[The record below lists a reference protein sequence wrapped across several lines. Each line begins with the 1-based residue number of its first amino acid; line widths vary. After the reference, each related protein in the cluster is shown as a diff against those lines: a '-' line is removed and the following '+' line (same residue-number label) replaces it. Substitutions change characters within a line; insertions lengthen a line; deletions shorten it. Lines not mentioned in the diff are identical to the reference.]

1 MEEERIDPGH
11 QSTRGGLRGL
21 GGVLLAGGALL
32 LCFGVYRMFS
42 PAWADQGN
50 PSEGFMEGRRSF
62 DEVSRRT
69 RDEFHDTGATMFSG
83 FAMAA
88 GGMICL
94 AVGAV
99 LLKMGYM
106 GRVARY
112 VAGEVAPVASDTVNY
127 VAGSTRQ
134 GAHDLAEAVAG
145 GINDALHPHAAAPAP
160 PQPAPSQ
167 TVASQAEKTCRECG
181 ARNAPS
187 SRFCAQ
193 CGKPLA

>member
-11 QSTRGGLRGL
+11 QSTRGSLRAL
-21 GGVLLAGGALL
+21 GGVLLAVGALL

-42 PAWADQGN
+42 PAWADHGN
-50 PSEGFMEGRRSF
+50 PSEGFMEGRRSI
-62 DEVSRRT
+62 DEVGRRMHDESR
-69 RDEFHDTGATMFSG
+69 DVGATMFSG

-94 AVGAV
+94 AVGGV

-127 VAGSTRQ
+127 LGGSTKQ
-134 GAHDLAEAVAG
+134 GVHDVAEAVAG
-145 GINDALHPHAAAPAP
+145 GIHDALHPQGAAPEAP
-160 PQPAPSQ
+160 QAAPSQ
-167 TVASQAEKTCRECG
+167 AVASQAENVCRQCG
-181 ARNAPS
+181 ARSAPS
-187 SRFCAQ
+187 SHFCGE

>member
-11 QSTRGGLRGL
+11 QSTRGGLRGF
-21 GGVLLAGGALL
+21 GGVLLAVGALL

-42 PAWADQGN
+42 PAWTDHGN
-50 PSEGFMEGRRSF
+50 PSEGFMEGRRSI
-62 DEVSRRT
+62 DEVGRRMHDDF
-69 RDEFHDTGATMFSG
+69 RDDAATSFSG
-83 FAMAA
+83 FAMVA

-94 AVGAV
+94 AVGGV

-134 GAHDLAEAVAG
+134 GVHDVAEAVAS
-145 GINDALHPHAAAPAP
+145 GIHDALHPQGAAPA
-160 PQPAPSQ
+160 AN
-167 TVASQAEKTCRECG
+167 TAVASQTDKFCRQCG
-181 ARNAPS
+181 ARSAPS
-187 SRFCAQ
+187 SHFCGE